1 MIPSTLEEARPLVQD
16 FPGLDD
22 YGTYNKAP
30 EPMRQITA
38 EDYSARLLH
47 WQVIAMESRQPKVL
61 GYSSL
66 CIHWLNTGNGVG
78 MSRVWHWRL
87 SPTVGPTD
95 GDWTVEYWLIG
106 CPHDHPIAPELRRLP
121 PDPLMFA
128 YQCADCGREFT
139 YDSSG

>member
-1 MIPSTLEEARPLVQD
+1 MIPSTLEETQALVQD

-30 EPMRQITA
+30 EPMVKITA

-47 WQVIAMESRQPKVL
+47 WQVIAIENRQPKVL

-78 MSRVWHWRL
+78 MSRVWKVL
-87 SPTVGPTD
+87 TGPAGGEWVT
-95 GDWTVEYWLIG
+95 EFWLIG
-106 CPHDHPIAPELRRLP
+106 CSHDHATETRLSRSGPIAPFVHIRK
-121 PDPLMFA
+121 
-128 YQCADCGREFT
+128 CTDCGWEFT